1 MKEHIS
7 EEHHIHEHEHC
18 REAGQDHRHHENE
31 HCQEAE
37 HNHHHH
43 EHEHCQE
50 AEHDHHHHDHEHTQ
64 EQLPLL
70 DINEHEGALIGT
82 VRCRIPGDYAQVT
95 EELEQAVKNLAEE
108 IDRQGGIVGHIK
120 AFVKEEN
127 RSCMLSLTEPGE
139 VHRIPADHPAVL
151 AEIAN
156 IIFGLS
162 EEEFHKCLVLAYG
175 RWLQ

>member
-1 MKEHIS
+1 MKEHSS
-7 EEHHIHEHEHC
+7 EEHHIHDHEHC
-18 REAGQDHRHHENE
+18 RETE
-31 HCQEAE
+31 HD
-37 HNHHHH
+37 HHHH
-43 EHEHCQE
+43 DHEYCRE
-50 AEHDHHHHDHEHTQ
+50 TEHDHHHHDHEHTQ

-70 DINEHEGALIGT
+70 DIDEHEGALIGT

-95 EELEQAVKNLAEE
+95 EELEKAVKDLAEE

-139 VHRIPADHPAVL
+139 VHRIPADNPAVL

-162 EEEFHKCLVLAYG
+162 EEEFHKCLVQAYG

>member
-1 MKEHIS
+1 MKEHSS

-18 REAGQDHRHHENE
+18 QEAGHDHS
-31 HCQEAE
+31 
-37 HNHHHH
+37 HH
-43 EHEHCQE
+43 EHEHCQA
-50 AEHDHHHHDHEHTQ
+50 AEHSHHHHEHAQ

-70 DINEHEGALIGT
+70 DIDEHEGALIGT

-95 EELEQAVKNLAEE
+95 EELEKAVKDLAEE

-139 VHRIPADHPAVL
+139 IHRIPADKPAVL

-162 EEEFHKCLVLAYG
+162 EEEFHKCLVQAYG

>member
-1 MKEHIS
+1 MKEHSS
-7 EEHHIHEHEHC
+7 EEHHIHDHEHC
-18 REAGQDHRHHENE
+18 RET
-31 HCQEAE
+31 
-37 HNHHHH
+37 
-43 EHEHCQE
+43 
-50 AEHDHHHHDHEHTQ
+50 EHDHHHHDHEHTQ

-70 DINEHEGALIGT
+70 DIDEHEGALIGT
-82 VRCRIPGDYAQVT
+82 VRCRITGEYAQVT
-95 EELEQAVKNLAEE
+95 EELEKAVKDLAEE

-139 VHRIPADHPAVL
+139 VHRIPADNPAVL

-162 EEEFHKCLVLAYG
+162 EEEFHKCLVQAYG

>member
-1 MKEHIS
+1 MKEHFS

-18 REAGQDHRHHENE
+18 QEAGHDQ
-31 HCQEAE
+31 
-37 HNHHHH
+37 HHH

-50 AEHDHHHHDHEHTQ
+50 AEHNHHHHHDHEHTQ

-70 DINEHEGALIGT
+70 DIDEHEGALIGT

-95 EELEQAVKNLAEE
+95 EELEQSVKNLAEE

>member
-1 MKEHIS
+1 MIMS
-7 EEHHIHEHEHC
+7 T
-18 REAGQDHRHHENE
+18 AGRRNMTITTMSTS
-31 HCQEAE
+31 AAGRR
-37 HNHHHH
+37 NMTITTMIMNT
-43 EHEHCQE
+43 
-50 AEHDHHHHDHEHTQ
+50 A
-64 EQLPLL
+64 
-70 DINEHEGALIGT
+70 EGALIGT

-95 EELEQAVKNLAEE
+95 EELEKAVKDLAEE

-127 RSCMLSLTEPGE
+127 RSCMLSPTEPGE
-139 VHRIPADHPAVL
+139 VHRIPADNPAVP

-162 EEEFHKCLVLAYG
+162 EEEFHKCLVQAYG

>member
-1 MKEHIS
+1 MKEHSS
-7 EEHHIHEHEHC
+7 EEHHIHDHEHC
-18 REAGQDHRHHENE
+18 RETE
-31 HCQEAE
+31 HD
-37 HNHHHH
+37 HHHH
-43 EHEHCQE
+43 DHEYCRE
-50 AEHDHHHHDHEHTQ
+50 TEHDHHHHDHEHTQ

-70 DINEHEGALIGT
+70 DIDEHEGALIGT
-82 VRCRIPGDYAQVT
+82 VRCRIPGEYAQVT
-95 EELEQAVKNLAEE
+95 EELEKAVKDLAEE

-139 VHRIPADHPAVL
+139 VHRIPADNPAVL

-162 EEEFHKCLVLAYG
+162 EEEFHKCLVQAYG

>member
-1 MKEHIS
+1 MKEHSS
-7 EEHHIHEHEHC
+7 EEHHIHDHEHC
-18 REAGQDHRHHENE
+18 RETE
-31 HCQEAE
+31 HD
-37 HNHHHH
+37 HHHH
-43 EHEHCQE
+43 EHECCRETEHDHHHHDHEYCRE
-50 AEHDHHHHDHEHTQ
+50 TEHDHHHHDHEHTQ

-70 DINEHEGALIGT
+70 DIDEHEGALIGT
-82 VRCRIPGDYAQVT
+82 VRCRITGEYAQVT
-95 EELEQAVKNLAEE
+95 EELEKAVKDLAEV

-139 VHRIPADHPAVL
+139 VHRIPADNPAVL

-162 EEEFHKCLVLAYG
+162 EEEFHKCLVQAYG

>member
-1 MKEHIS
+1 MKEHSS
-7 EEHHIHEHEHC
+7 EEHHIHDHEHC
-18 REAGQDHRHHENE
+18 RETE
-31 HCQEAE
+31 HD
-37 HNHHHH
+37 HHHH
-43 EHEHCQE
+43 EHECCREPEHDHHHHDHEYCRE
-50 AEHDHHHHDHEHTQ
+50 TEHDHHHHDHEHTQ

-70 DINEHEGALIGT
+70 DIDEHEGALIGT
-82 VRCRIPGDYAQVT
+82 VRCRITGEYAQVT
-95 EELEQAVKNLAEE
+95 EELEKAVKDLAEE

-139 VHRIPADHPAVL
+139 VHRIPADNPAVL

-162 EEEFHKCLVLAYG
+162 EEEFHKCLVQAYG

>member
-18 REAGQDHRHHENE
+18 R
-31 HCQEAE
+31 EAE

-70 DINEHEGALIGT
+70 DIDEHEGALIGT

-127 RSCMLSLTEPGE
+127 RSCMISLTEPGE

>member
-1 MKEHIS
+1 MKEHSS
-7 EEHHIHEHEHC
+7 EEHHIHDHEHC
-18 REAGQDHRHHENE
+18 RETE
-31 HCQEAE
+31 HD
-37 HNHHHH
+37 HHHH
-43 EHEHCQE
+43 DHEYCRE
-50 AEHDHHHHDHEHTQ
+50 TEHDHHHHDHEHTQ

-70 DINEHEGALIGT
+70 DIDEHEGALIGT
-82 VRCRIPGDYAQVT
+82 VRCRITGEYAQVT
-95 EELEQAVKNLAEE
+95 EELEKAVKDLAEE

-139 VHRIPADHPAVL
+139 VHRIPADNPAVL

-162 EEEFHKCLVLAYG
+162 EEEFHKCLVQAYG

>member
-1 MKEHIS
+1 MKEHSS
-7 EEHHIHEHEHC
+7 EEHHIHDHEHC
-18 REAGQDHRHHENE
+18 RETE
-31 HCQEAE
+31 HD
-37 HNHHHH
+37 HHHH
-43 EHEHCQE
+43 EHECCRETEHDHHHHDHEYCRE
-50 AEHDHHHHDHEHTQ
+50 TEHDHHHHDHEHTQ

-70 DINEHEGALIGT
+70 DIDEHEGALIGT

-95 EELEQAVKNLAEE
+95 EELEKAVKDLAEE

-139 VHRIPADHPAVL
+139 VHRIPADNPAVL

-162 EEEFHKCLVLAYG
+162 EEEFHKCLVQAYG

>member
-1 MKEHIS
+1 MKEHSS

-18 REAGQDHRHHENE
+18 QEAGHDHS
-31 HCQEAE
+31 
-37 HNHHHH
+37 HH
-43 EHEHCQE
+43 EHEHCRE
-50 AEHDHHHHDHEHTQ
+50 AEHSHHHHDHEHAQ

-70 DINEHEGALIGT
+70 DIDEHEGALIGT

-95 EELEQAVKNLAEE
+95 EELEKAVKDLAEE

-139 VHRIPADHPAVL
+139 VHRIPADNPAVL

-162 EEEFHKCLVLAYG
+162 EEEFHKCLVQAYG

>member
-1 MKEHIS
+1 MKEHSS

-18 REAGQDHRHHENE
+18 QEAGHDHS
-31 HCQEAE
+31 
-37 HNHHHH
+37 HH

-50 AEHDHHHHDHEHTQ
+50 AEHSHHHHDHEHAQ

-70 DINEHEGALIGT
+70 DIDEHEGALIGT
-82 VRCRIPGDYAQVT
+82 VRCRITGEYAQVT
-95 EELEQAVKNLAEE
+95 EELEKAVKDLAEE

-139 VHRIPADHPAVL
+139 VHRIPADNPAVL

-162 EEEFHKCLVLAYG
+162 EEEFHKCLVQAYG

>member
-1 MKEHIS
+1 MKEHSS
-7 EEHHIHEHEHC
+7 EEHHIHDHEHC
-18 REAGQDHRHHENE
+18 RET
-31 HCQEAE
+31 
-37 HNHHHH
+37 
-43 EHEHCQE
+43 
-50 AEHDHHHHDHEHTQ
+50 EHDHHHHDHEHTQ

-70 DINEHEGALIGT
+70 DIDEHEGALIGT
-82 VRCRIPGDYAQVT
+82 VRCRITGEYAQVT
-95 EELEQAVKNLAEE
+95 EELEKAVKDLAEE

-139 VHRIPADHPAVL
+139 VHRIPADNPAVL

-162 EEEFHKCLVLAYG
+162 EEEFHKCLIQAYG

>member
-70 DINEHEGALIGT
+70 DIDEHEGALIGT

-127 RSCMLSLTEPGE
+127 RSCMISLTEPGE

>member
-1 MKEHIS
+1 MKEHSS
-7 EEHHIHEHEHC
+7 EEHHIHDHDHC
-18 REAGQDHRHHENE
+18 RETE
-31 HCQEAE
+31 HD
-37 HNHHHH
+37 HHHH
-43 EHEHCQE
+43 EHECCRETEHDHHHHDHEYCRE
-50 AEHDHHHHDHEHTQ
+50 TEHDHHHHDHEHTQ

-70 DINEHEGALIGT
+70 DIDEHEGALIGT
-82 VRCRIPGDYAQVT
+82 VRCRITGEYAQVT
-95 EELEQAVKNLAEE
+95 EELEKAVKDLAEE

-139 VHRIPADHPAVL
+139 VHRIPADNPAVL

-162 EEEFHKCLVLAYG
+162 EEEFHKCLVQAYG

>member
-1 MKEHIS
+1 MKEHSS

-18 REAGQDHRHHENE
+18 QEAGHDHS
-31 HCQEAE
+31 
-37 HNHHHH
+37 HH

-50 AEHDHHHHDHEHTQ
+50 AEHSHHHHDHEHAQ

-70 DINEHEGALIGT
+70 DIDEHEGALIGT

-95 EELEQAVKNLAEE
+95 EELEKAVKDLAEE

-139 VHRIPADHPAVL
+139 IHRIPADKPAVL

-162 EEEFHKCLVLAYG
+162 EEEFHKCLEQAYG

>member
-1 MKEHIS
+1 MN
-7 EEHHIHEHEHC
+7 EHC
-18 REAGQDHRHHENE
+18 RETE
-31 HCQEAE
+31 HD
-37 HNHHHH
+37 HHHH
-43 EHEHCQE
+43 EHECCRETEHDHHHHDHEYCRE
-50 AEHDHHHHDHEHTQ
+50 TEHDHHHHDHEHTQ

-70 DINEHEGALIGT
+70 DIDEHEGALIGT
-82 VRCRIPGDYAQVT
+82 VRCRITGEYAQVT
-95 EELEQAVKNLAEE
+95 EELEKAVKDLAEE

-139 VHRIPADHPAVL
+139 VHRIPADNPAVL

-162 EEEFHKCLVLAYG
+162 EEEFHKCLVQAYG

>member
-1 MKEHIS
+1 MKEHSS
-7 EEHHIHEHEHC
+7 EEHHIHDHEHC
-18 REAGQDHRHHENE
+18 RETE
-31 HCQEAE
+31 HD
-37 HNHHHH
+37 HHHH
-43 EHEHCQE
+43 EHECCQE
-50 AEHDHHHHDHEHTQ
+50 TEHDHHHHDHEHTQ

-70 DINEHEGALIGT
+70 DIDEHEGALIGT
-82 VRCRIPGDYAQVT
+82 VRCRITGEYAQVT
-95 EELEQAVKNLAEE
+95 EELEKAVKDLAEE

-139 VHRIPADHPAVL
+139 VHRIPADNPAVL

-162 EEEFHKCLVLAYG
+162 EEEFHKCLVQAYG

>member
-1 MKEHIS
+1 MIMS
-7 EEHHIHEHEHC
+7 TAGRRNMTITTMSTSAAGRRNMTITTMIMNTAGRQNMTIITMIMNIHRSSC
-18 REAGQDHRHHENE
+18 RCWILTN
-31 HCQEAE
+31 
-37 HNHHHH
+37 N
-43 EHEHCQE
+43 
-50 AEHDHHHHDHEHTQ
+50 
-64 EQLPLL
+64 
-70 DINEHEGALIGT
+70 EGALIGT
-82 VRCRIPGDYAQVT
+82 VRCRITGEYAQVT
-95 EELEQAVKNLAEE
+95 EELEKAVKDLAEE

-139 VHRIPADHPAVL
+139 VHRIPADNPAVL

-162 EEEFHKCLVLAYG
+162 EEEFHKCLVQAYG

>member
-18 REAGQDHRHHENE
+18 R
-31 HCQEAE
+31 EAE

-70 DINEHEGALIGT
+70 DIDEHEGALIGT

>member
-7 EEHHIHEHEHC
+7 EEHHIHEH
-18 REAGQDHRHHENE
+18 E

>member
-37 HNHHHH
+37 H
-43 EHEHCQE
+43 
-50 AEHDHHHHDHEHTQ
+50 DHHHHDHEHTQ

-70 DINEHEGALIGT
+70 DIDEHEGALIGT

>member
-7 EEHHIHEHEHC
+7 EDHHIYEHEHSW
-18 REAGQDHRHHENE
+18 EAGQDHRHHENE

-70 DINEHEGALIGT
+70 DIDEHEGALIGT

>member
-1 MKEHIS
+1 MKEHSS

-18 REAGQDHRHHENE
+18 
-31 HCQEAE
+31 QEAE
-37 HNHHHH
+37 HS
-43 EHEHCQE
+43 
-50 AEHDHHHHDHEHTQ
+50 HHHHDHEHTQ

-70 DINEHEGALIGT
+70 DIDEHEGALIGT
-82 VRCRIPGDYAQVT
+82 VRCRITGEYAQVT
-95 EELEQAVKNLAEE
+95 EELEKAVKDLAEE

-139 VHRIPADHPAVL
+139 VHRIPADNPAVL

-162 EEEFHKCLVLAYG
+162 EEEFHKCLVQAYG

>member
-70 DINEHEGALIGT
+70 DIDEHEGALIGT

>member
-1 MKEHIS
+1 MKEHSS
-7 EEHHIHEHEHC
+7 EEHHIHDHEHC
-18 REAGQDHRHHENE
+18 RETE
-31 HCQEAE
+31 HD
-37 HNHHHH
+37 HHHH
-43 EHEHCQE
+43 EHECCRETEHDHHHHDHEYCRE
-50 AEHDHHHHDHEHTQ
+50 TEHDHHHHDHEHTQ

-70 DINEHEGALIGT
+70 DIDEHEGALIGT
-82 VRCRIPGDYAQVT
+82 VRCRITGEYAQVT
-95 EELEQAVKNLAEE
+95 EELEKAVKDLAEE

-139 VHRIPADHPAVL
+139 VHRIPADNPAVL

-162 EEEFHKCLVLAYG
+162 EEEFHKCLVQAYG

>member
-1 MKEHIS
+1 MKEHSS
-7 EEHHIHEHEHC
+7 EEHHIHDHEHC
-18 REAGQDHRHHENE
+18 RETE
-31 HCQEAE
+31 HD
-37 HNHHHH
+37 HHHH
-43 EHEHCQE
+43 EHECCRETEHDHHHHDHEYCRE
-50 AEHDHHHHDHEHTQ
+50 TEHDHHHHDHEHTQ

-70 DINEHEGALIGT
+70 DIDEHEGALIGT
-82 VRCRIPGDYAQVT
+82 VRCRIPGEYAQVT
-95 EELEQAVKNLAEE
+95 EELEKAVKDLAEE

-139 VHRIPADHPAVL
+139 VHRIPADNPAVL

-162 EEEFHKCLVLAYG
+162 EEEFHKCLVQAYG

>member
-1 MKEHIS
+1 MKEHSS
-7 EEHHIHEHEHC
+7 EEHHI
-18 REAGQDHRHHENE
+18 
-31 HCQEAE
+31 
-37 HNHHHH
+37 
-43 EHEHCQE
+43 
-50 AEHDHHHHDHEHTQ
+50 HDHEHTQ

-70 DINEHEGALIGT
+70 DIDEHEGALIGT
-82 VRCRIPGDYAQVT
+82 VRCRITGEYAQVT
-95 EELEQAVKNLAEE
+95 EELEKAVKDLAEE

-139 VHRIPADHPAVL
+139 VHRIPADNPAVL

-162 EEEFHKCLVLAYG
+162 EEEFHKCLVQAYG

>member
-1 MKEHIS
+1 MKEHSS
-7 EEHHIHEHEHC
+7 EEHYIHEHEHC
-18 REAGQDHRHHENE
+18 QEAGHDHS
-31 HCQEAE
+31 
-37 HNHHHH
+37 HH

-50 AEHDHHHHDHEHTQ
+50 AEHSHHHHDHEHAQ

-70 DINEHEGALIGT
+70 DIDEHEGALIGT

-95 EELEQAVKNLAEE
+95 EELEKAVKDLAEE

-139 VHRIPADHPAVL
+139 VHRIPADKPAVL

-162 EEEFHKCLVLAYG
+162 EEEFHKCLVQAYG

>member
-1 MKEHIS
+1 MKEHSS

-18 REAGQDHRHHENE
+18 QEAGHDHS
-31 HCQEAE
+31 
-37 HNHHHH
+37 HH

-50 AEHDHHHHDHEHTQ
+50 AEHSHHHHDHEHAQ

-70 DINEHEGALIGT
+70 DMDEHEGALIGT
-82 VRCRIPGDYAQVT
+82 VRCRISGDYAQVT
-95 EELEQAVKNLAEE
+95 EELEKAVKDLAEE

-139 VHRIPADHPAVL
+139 VHRIPADNPAVL

-162 EEEFHKCLVLAYG
+162 EEEFHKCLVQAYG

>member
-18 REAGQDHRHHENE
+18 R
-31 HCQEAE
+31 EAE

-70 DINEHEGALIGT
+70 DIDEHEGALIGT

-95 EELEQAVKNLAEE
+95 EELEQTVKNLAEE